1 MNPTLAIIP
10 CATAHSAAAAA
21 PRARTGTLALAAGML
36 AVLGACG
43 GGHDEARK
51 AAEEATS
58 DAKRELAAGTL
69 HIDPLSF
76 SKDGVR
82 ISRSGGPDAL
92 VTADGAF
99 KVDGRDVAVTPE
111 QKALFAK
118 YYESAYA
125 MRSHAIET
133 GLAGV
138 DVAKTAVG
146 EVLGGLMKGDTSQIE
161 KNVQKSAEGV
171 KAAAFRLCGDLEQIA
186 AVEGQLASLEA
197 FAPYRFVD
205 QAKIDDCRRETAPA
219 AAAASAPTAPGAP
232 AAPAAS
238 TAPTAPAAPAASTA
252 PTAPSAPGAATH

>member
-1 MNPTLAIIP
+1 MKPTLAMIP
-10 CATAHSAAAAA
+10 RATARRAAGRAL
-21 PRARTGTLALAAGML
+21 RARSVASALAA
-36 AVLGACG
+36 AVLAACG

-51 AAEEATS
+51 AAEATS
-58 DAKRELAAGTL
+58 DAQRELAAGQL

-76 SKDGVR
+76 TKDGVR

-99 KVDGRDVAVTPE
+99 EVDGQDVALTPE

-125 MRSHAIET
+125 MRSHAIDT

-171 KAAAFRLCGDLEQIA
+171 KAAAFELCGDLEQIA
-186 AVEGQLASLEA
+186 AVESQLASLEA

-219 AAAASAPTAPGAP
+219 AVTAP
-232 AAPAAS
+232 AAP
-238 TAPTAPAAPAASTA
+238 TAPTAPAASTLPAAPAA
-252 PTAPSAPGAATH
+252 PPAPDAATH